1 MGEWRRPAGLAQL
14 LCLHSK
20 GGFLDVQ
27 SERLGNLEGQFQEPW
42 SNKRDLGR
50 RGPAARLENRVL
62 DGGSW
67 RLSLARGGVPGLKA
81 VT

>member
-1 MGEWRRPAGLAQL
+1 MAPAAGLAQL
-14 LCLHSK
+14 LCLLSK

-50 RGPAARLENRVL
+50 WGPCSQVGE
-62 DGGSW
+62 
-67 RLSLARGGVPGLKA
+67 
-81 VT
+81 